1 MTELI
6 LPEGPLVTPQWVNL
20 YKNHPRLCI
29 VEARMKPVG
38 AQDNW
43 ESGFKIPGAVMM
55 DINEDFSEK
64 ETDLPHM
71 MPSEEYFSTAAQ
83 GIGIN
88 DDSVIVLYDQVG
100 TYGSARAWWMF
111 RVMGHERVVV
121 LDGGFPA
128 WRDAGLPGDTATWP
142 DVEPGNFRAILNE
155 TLLFKSEDVLSIL
168 GNRDYQIMD
177 ARSQGRFDAKAPE
190 PRPGLRG
197 GHIPGS
203 VCLPFQQVQDGIYM
217 KSKEE
222 LQTIFEEFDLENK
235 NLVMSCGS
243 GVTASILALAAEIAG
258 YKNAAV
264 YDGSWA
270 EWGMP
275 NEEWPVEV

>member
-155 TLLFKSEDVLSIL
+155 TLLFKSED
-168 GNRDYQIMD
+168 GNLYTAGPGIGSFEVALLVAAD
-177 ARSQGRFDAKAPE
+177 AFGRE
-190 PRPGLRG
+190 
-197 GHIPGS
+197 
-203 VCLPFQQVQDGIYM
+203 
-217 KSKEE
+217 
-222 LQTIFEEFDLENK
+222 
-235 NLVMSCGS
+235 
-243 GVTASILALAAEIAG
+243 AAELAEFAIEYDPHPPFGTGTVEAVTPQVV
-258 YKNAAV
+258 NAARNMIGPIIAQ
-264 YDGSWA
+264 YRL
-270 EWGMP
+270 
-275 NEEWPVEV
+275 